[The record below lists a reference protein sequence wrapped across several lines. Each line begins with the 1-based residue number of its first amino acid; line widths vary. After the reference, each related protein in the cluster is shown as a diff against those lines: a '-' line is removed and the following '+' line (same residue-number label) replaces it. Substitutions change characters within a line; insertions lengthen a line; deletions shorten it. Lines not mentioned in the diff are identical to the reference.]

1 MKLSILLMLVFSIFF
16 TACSSKEV
24 IKEKP
29 TIVFPSYPEEP
40 RILYLDTY
48 RGGIR
53 LADEGSSKFSDALD
67 AFLGEKKGSKNSVAT
82 FIKPYGV
89 GLQNGKLYVV
99 DTGSDAVMIVDEKN
113 LKLDYIGKDP
123 VGMLSAPVSI
133 AFDAEGSFYVS
144 DFRRKTVQGYKESG
158 EYFFAIGGRLEFV
171 HPAGIAIDKKQNRL
185 YVVDTKAHH
194 IKAFD
199 LATKELLYTIGKR
212 GKGEGEFNFPTNVA
226 VDQKNG
232 NIVVT
237 DTQNFRVQV
246 FDRDGKFIRMFG
258 KVGNQPG
265 MFARPKGV
273 AIDSEGHIYVGDS
286 AFSNIQIFDETGRL
300 LLYFGGAGI
309 SDTRFRLI
317 SGMYI
322 DEDDKIAVADGFTGR
337 VQTFQYLSE
346 KWKAKNPE
354 KYKALMSEN
363 PVLPQEANLK
373 Q

>member
-1 MKLSILLMLVFSIFF
+1 MKLSVLFMLVVAVFFS
-16 TACSSKEV
+16 ACSSKEV

-48 RGGIR
+48 RGGIK
-53 LADEGSSKFSDALD
+53 LADEKKSNFGDALD
-67 AFLGEKKGSKNSVAT
+67 TFLGEKKGSKNSVAT

-99 DTGSDAVMIVDEKN
+99 DTGSDAVMIVDEKS
-113 LKLDYIGKDP
+113 LKLDYIGKDA

-133 AFDAEGSFYVS
+133 AFDANGSFYVS
-144 DFRRKTVQGYKESG
+144 DFRKKTVQGYKENG
-158 EYFFAIGGRLEFV
+158 EYFFALGGKLEFI
-171 HPAGIAIDKKQNRL
+171 HPAGIAIDKKLNRL

-194 IKAFD
+194 FRAFD
-199 LATKELLYTIGKR
+199 LATKEHLYTVGKR
-212 GKGEGEFNFPTNVA
+212 GVGEGEFNFPTNVA

-232 NIVVT
+232 NIVIT
-237 DTQNFRVQV
+237 DTQNFRVQI

-273 AIDSEGHIYVGDS
+273 AIDSDGHIYVGDS
-286 AFSNIQIFDETGRL
+286 AFSNIQIFNESGEL
-300 LLYFGGAGI
+300 LLFFGGAGM
-309 SDTRFRLI
+309 SETRFRLI
-317 SGMYI
+317 SGMCI
-322 DEDDKIAVADGFTGR
+322 DENDKIAVSDGFSGR

-354 KYKALMSEN
+354 KYKTLMSEN
-363 PVLPQEANLK
+363 PVLHQETDLK
-373 Q
+373 K